1 MGKKIKFTA
10 VGDLLFATDYKTG
23 NGRGLDCLSN
33 EILDIFKSS
42 DIVLANLECTLKGK
56 EMVASEPRVIAAE
69 SQINSLL
76 DAGINI
82 VSLAN
87 NHAFDCF
94 EEGFIKLKNK
104 LVDFNI
110 EFSGAGFDEKE
121 AYKEIIIN
129 KNGIKIGFLF
139 CVDKSTGADKFI
151 DKSFCVGIFDEER
164 ICQKIS
170 EIKKKA
176 DHVIFYPHWGME
188 RFRIPSPEQRKQAKV
203 FIDAG
208 ASIILG
214 HHPHVLQ
221 GAEFYKDAPIFY
233 SLGNFISNPVFWED
247 GDFLT
252 WNRYERTGAIVTAE
266 FLEKG
271 IENIKFIPVFDDGK
285 KIQIDRSDYA
295 LNLFKNLNKM
305 ISSGI
310 GKTKYRKEDYYV
322 KYFIPLIK
330 KIKSGEI
337 KKYLNFFK

>member
-1 MGKKIKFTA
+1 MKRVKFAA

-23 NGRGLDCLSN
+23 NGRGLESVSD
-33 EILDIFKSS
+33 EILNIFRSS

-56 EMVASEPRVIAAE
+56 TMVESEPRVIACD

-76 DAGINI
+76 DVGINV

-87 NHAFDCF
+87 NHAFDCH
-94 EEGFIKLKNK
+94 EEGFKKLKNK
-104 LVDFNI
+104 LIDFNI
-110 EFSGAGFDEKE
+110 EFSGAGLDENE
-121 AYKEIIIN
+121 AFKEIIITE
-129 KNGIKIGFLF
+129 NGIKIGFLF
-139 CVDKSTGADKFI
+139 CADKSTGADKFLNET
-151 DKSFCVGIFDEER
+151 FCVSLFDEER
-164 ICQKIS
+164 ICEKIS
-170 EIKKKA
+170 EMKKKA

-221 GAEFYKDAPIFY
+221 GAEFYKGAPVFY
-233 SLGNFISNPVFWED
+233 SLGNFISNHVFWES
-247 GDFLT
+247 GDFLS

-266 FLEKG
+266 ILENG
-271 IENIKFIPVFDDGK
+271 IENIKIIPVFDNGE
-285 KIQIDRSDYA
+285 KINIDSSDYSVS
-295 LNLFKNLNKM
+295 LFKELNKM

-310 GKTKYRKEDYYV
+310 SKTKFKKEEYYV
-322 KYFIPLIK
+322 RYMIPLIK

-337 KKYLNFFK
+337 KKYLRSFL

>member
-1 MGKKIKFTA
+1 MKKKIKFAA

-23 NGRGLDCLSN
+23 KGRGLECLSN

-56 EMVASEPRVIAAE
+56 KMVASEPRVIACE

-76 DAGINI
+76 EAGINI

-87 NHAFDCF
+87 NHAFDCY
-94 EEGFIKLKNK
+94 EEGFIFLKNK
-104 LVDFNI
+104 LIEFNI
-110 EFSGAGFDEKE
+110 EFSGAGLDKKE
-121 AYKEIIIN
+121 ALKEIIID
-129 KNGIKIGFLF
+129 KSGIKVGFLF
-139 CVDKSTGADKFI
+139 CVDKSTGADKFLNE
-151 DKSFCVGIFDEER
+151 SFCVSFFDEER
-164 ICQKIS
+164 ICKKIS
-170 EIKKKA
+170 EIKRKA

-188 RFRIPSPEQRKQAKV
+188 RFRIPSPKQRKQAKA

-221 GAEFYKDAPIFY
+221 GAEFYKEAPIFY

-247 GDFLT
+247 GDSLS
-252 WNRYERTGAIVTAE
+252 WNRHERTGAIVTAE
-266 FLEKG
+266 FLENS
-271 IENIKFIPVFDDGK
+271 IRNIKFVPIFDDGK
-285 KIQIDRSDYA
+285 NINIDYSDYSI
-295 LNLFKNLNKM
+295 NLVKKLNKM

-310 GKTKYRKEDYYV
+310 NQTKFEKEKLYV
-322 KYFIPLIK
+322 KYLIPLMK

-337 KKYLNFFK
+337 KKYLVF